1 MEMAN
6 VPTRRAI
13 TSRSEF
19 HEAVRSA
26 LGQAADAG
34 ASEIWLCDAT
44 FADWP
49 LGERAVIE
57 DLARWVAPRRH
68 LTLLAHRFDEIARR
82 HGRWSEWRRSWAHL
96 VECRS
101 NPELEAAQFP
111 SICLVP
117 GVISVQLFDPLAHRG
132 LASHQ
137 PADELA
143 SREAIDAVLQRSAE
157 AFPVTTL
164 GL

>member
-1 MEMAN
+1 MHA
-6 VPTRRAI
+6 PTRRAI

-26 LGQAADAG
+26 IGQAADAG
-34 ASEIWLCDAT
+34 AAEIWLCDAT

-49 LGERAVIE
+49 LAEGEVIHHFNRWAA
-57 DLARWVAPRRH
+57 ARRR
-68 LTLLAHRFDEIARR
+68 LVLLAADFDEVARR
-82 HGRWSEWRRSWAHL
+82 HARWSAWRRPWAHI
-96 VECRS
+96 VECRT
-101 NPELEAAQFP
+101 NTELEPGQFP

-117 GVISVQLFDPLAHRG
+117 GVISVQRFDPVSDRG
-132 LASHQ
+132 LASHE
-137 PADELA
+137 PADA
-143 SREAIDAVLQRSAE
+143 IACREAIEAVSQRSAE